1 MRGLGAAFAYLRLSV
16 KQYLFKKPF
25 NSASKKTLNEGV
37 NRQLPQ
43 ESALAIMAGKTG
55 LQ

>member
-1 MRGLGAAFAYLRLSV
+1 MRGLGAAFVYLRSSV
-16 KQYLFKKPF
+16 TQYLFKKPF
-25 NSASKKTLNEGV
+25 NSASKTLNEGV

-43 ESALAIMAGKTG
+43 ESPLAIMAGKTG